1 MATPPEIE
9 MRLKRDRE
17 RMKSLLDQYEA
28 TKAKIAKKKNRLIC
42 FIGILAGTSL
52 AWIALEL
59 SKFIGI
65 KGGF

>member
-1 MATPPEIE
+1 MPTPPEIARRMKRDE
-9 MRLKRDRE
+9 ERMRL
-17 RMKSLLDQYEA
+17 LLKEYDSR
-28 TKAKIAKKKNRLIC
+28 KAAIARKQNRINRLIC
-42 FIGILAGTSL
+42 VLAGTSL